1 MEEGGFKIAIRLF
14 HLASFSGWL
23 GTQLWVTFFA
33 GMCIYNIIIYIYIY
47 IWYSLTR
54 TCTLHNIA

>member
-47 IWYSLTR
+47 IYIYTV
-54 TCTLHNIA
+54 